1 MTILSDKH
9 CIQMVEA
16 GVSKKLLVL
25 VEKNNTPSGD
35 IRLQHALLSALRYAA
50 ETSSGDHSTM

>member
-1 MTILSDKH
+1 
-9 CIQMVEA
+9 MVEA
-16 GVSKKLLVL
+16 GVSKKLLAL

-50 ETSSGDHSTM
+50 LTQSIVITSFGI